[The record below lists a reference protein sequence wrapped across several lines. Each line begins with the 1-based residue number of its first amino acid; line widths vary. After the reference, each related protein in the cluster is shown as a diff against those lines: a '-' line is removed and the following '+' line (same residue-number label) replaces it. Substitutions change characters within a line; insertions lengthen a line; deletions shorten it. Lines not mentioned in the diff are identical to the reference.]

1 MLRLRLMA
9 TVFAGGISLLGGHA
23 FAQQAP
29 TPNITAQVNDAF
41 REVLRDPSNLQVG
54 QAYAR
59 LLVESGNFEGGIAA
73 LERLLLDPAA
83 DPAIRV
89 ELGVLY
95 YRVGSYGMAESYLRA
110 AVADSRLSGQVRADA
125 EKLLRDIERRT
136 APGGLL
142 AGSVMVGLRVQT
154 NPTAAAESG
163 RLISNGVSIPLPA
176 LQGEESDFD
185 ALLTA
190 NVNHE
195 WDLGTQNSA
204 TLVSTGSLFA
214 NHYQHAADYDAET
227 PKYNPQDLVA
237 LSATTGI
244 RFKPAPVDA
253 PDLTVRPY
261 VGGAEILLNGQQ
273 YMAAAGGGVDVDYR
287 LGGGSTLVGATYDI
301 RRTFF
306 EERGDIS
313 ESGAQSG
320 FEQYLQLRATQEV
333 APLQVVGADVTLRD
347 HHAGRGYFAFQSVEG
362 RLTYAARYTNPVGWD
377 DRLWGNSLYA
387 GPTLRYYDGADP
399 SVDRTVTREDVEWR
413 IGATQVMPLTEA
425 LSVML
430 AVEYTTSDS
439 NLTNYTYDNLMG
451 MTSIVWNF

>member
-9 TVFAGGISLLGGHA
+9 TVFLGGVSLLGGNA
-23 FAQQAP
+23 FAQP

-41 REVLRDPSNLQVG
+41 REVLRDPGNLQIG

-83 DPAIRV
+83 DATVRV

-95 YRVGSYGMAESYLRA
+95 YRVGSFGMAESYLRE
-110 AVADSRLSGQVRADA
+110 AVADPRLTGQVRTDA
-125 EKLLRDIERRT
+125 EKLLRDVERRN
-136 APGGLL
+136 APSGQL
-142 AGSVMVGLRVQT
+142 AGSVSVGLRGQS
-154 NPTAAAESG
+154 NPTAATQTG
-163 RLISNGVSIPLPA
+163 RLMSNGVRIPVPA
-176 LQGEESDFD
+176 LQQRESDFD
-185 ALLTA
+185 VFVNA
-190 NVNHE
+190 NVSHE

-204 TLVSTGSLFA
+204 TLVSTGNLFA
-214 NHYQHAADYDAET
+214 NHYQHAADYNAET
-227 PKYNPQDLVA
+227 PKTNPQDLVA
-237 LSATTGI
+237 LSATSGI

-261 VGGAEILLNGQQ
+261 IGGSELLLNGQQ

-287 LGGGSTLVGATYDI
+287 FNGGATLLGATYDI

-306 EERGDIS
+306 EERGDIF

-320 FEQYLQLRATQEV
+320 FEHYLQLRGTQEV
-333 APLQVVGADVTLRD
+333 APLQVVTADLTLRD
-347 HHAGRGYFAFQSVEG
+347 HNAGRGYFAYQSVEA
-362 RLTYAARYTNPVGWD
+362 RLSYAARYTNPFGWD
-377 DRLWGNSLYA
+377 ERLWGNSLYA

-413 IGATQVMPLTEA
+413 IGAAQVVPFGES
-425 LSVML
+425 LSLML

-439 NLTNYTYDNLMG
+439 NLPNYTYENVMG
-451 MTSIVWNF
+451 LTSIVWNF